1 MGAGVSCVILMEHQG
16 TNLILH
22 VHPLSPIDI
31 YIICTFSPCKFYI
44 HSNSTE
50 QNIALISK

>member
-22 VHPLSPIDI
+22 VHPFSPIDI
-31 YIICTFSPCKFYI
+31 YITCTFSPCKFYI

-50 QNIALISK
+50 QNKALISK